1 MPLTST
7 FTRIAFAPADPPG
20 GGDASGGPPVQRPL
34 VPGIPSRRVDPNGVV
49 TQQPRHRRPNQQQA
63 ARHTVAEE
71 GELVVGQG
79 ITVKGGIRNCR
90 RLVVHGTV
98 RATVPARGLEVGP
111 DGVVEGR
118 IEVAEATVAGR
129 FDGDLIVDGPL
140 TVAPGGLVKGRV
152 RYRTLTVEAGGHVS
166 AEIDQIDNAPLPAAD
181 ASGAHASTVDAGGDP
196 AGAASGTPAAVSPA
210 PVSPAAGDA
219 QAETAPAHASAPEAG
234 DGGTDTSAPED
245 AVPTEPVAQ
254 RDDSGMPPAFN
265 GLGGLT
271 GPAGEPATDTGAAD
285 TTAVQADAAADDPA
299 EDADQD
305 AERFYRSLAR
315 TSARA

>member
-1 MPLTST
+1 MGPAGHGLKEVAVPLTSP
-7 FTRIAFAPADPPG
+7 FNRIALAPADPPG
-20 GGDASGGPPVQRPL
+20 GGDASGGPRVQRPL

-49 TQQPRHRRPNQQQA
+49 TQQTRHQRPNQQQA
-63 ARHTVAEE
+63 AQHTVAEE

-98 RATVPARGLEVGP
+98 QATVPAQALEVGP

-129 FDGDLIVDGPL
+129 FDGDLIVDGAL

-166 AEIDQIDNAPLPAAD
+166 AEIDHIDNAELPAAD
-181 ASGAHASTVDAGGDP
+181 APAHEAPAAAQQAPAQT
-196 AGAASGTPAAVSPA
+196 AGAPDAAAPAAADDRDTGPSDA
-210 PVSPAAGDA
+210 PG
-219 QAETAPAHASAPEAG
+219 
-234 DGGTDTSAPED
+234 
-245 AVPTEPVAQ
+245 VP
-254 RDDSGMPPAFN
+254 SAFN
-265 GLGGLT
+265 GLAGLT
-271 GPAGEPATDTGAAD
+271 TPAATPADAPSETNGSPATAASD
-285 TTAVQADAAADDPA
+285 ETASDQDVD
-299 EDADQD
+299 DADQD

-315 TSARA
+315 TSARV